1 MGGGRGAH
9 SARDAGELTLFIRPK
24 VGMYGAFSRL
34 NYKPWYAIA
43 EFVDN
48 AIQSFLANGPRLQK
62 ADGKRHL
69 VVKVSVE
76 PDRVVI
82 SDNAAGIAAG
92 DLARAFTPAEPP
104 ADASGLSEFGLGMK
118 AAACWFAKRWSV
130 RTKALG
136 EGVERTI
143 TFDIPKIIAEGTE
156 NLAVKERQAKP
167 ESHFTTI
174 VLEDLN
180 VRPQKKTITKLK
192 NHLASIYRCFIRE
205 GSVEILYGAGSP
217 DEHLHY
223 VEPAVL
229 EASHFKSPSKAAV
242 VWKKEIKI
250 ALDKS
255 HRITGWAGL
264 REKASLS
271 EAGFAVFRRKRL
283 IQGSYDDPY
292 RPESIFGKPNS
303 FTFQRLFGELHVEG
317 FQVSHTKD
325 GLQWEEWEE
334 QILTELER
342 QLNERPIPL
351 LDQAEGHRH
360 GRARHASNS
369 WGAGA
374 AQDAAS
380 AIAEHAPPVISG
392 QLTSKPDTKP
402 PAAALPPAKLN
413 ASKRVELQLHHAH
426 RDWAVEIEIANDE
439 GQEDWF
445 TYSKSD
451 AASDA
456 VALTIRLN
464 LAHPFSERFGL
475 GREQD
480 LEPLVRIAAAYAI
493 AEVTALQSGVPAAAR
508 TVRRNFNH
516 LLRDALSKP

>member
-1 MGGGRGAH
+1 MGGGKAAH
-9 SARDAGELTLFIRPK
+9 TARNEGELTLFIRPK

-48 AIQSFLANGPRLQK
+48 AIHSFIANGARLQK
-62 ADGKRHL
+62 ADGRRHL
-69 VVKVSVE
+69 TVKVSVE
-76 PDRVVI
+76 PDRVVVT
-82 SDNAAGIAAG
+82 DNAAGIAAG

-136 EGVERTI
+136 EDVERTI
-143 TFDIPKIIAEGTE
+143 AFDVPKIVAEGTE
-156 NLAVKERQAKP
+156 HLVVKERPAKP
-167 ESHFTTI
+167 DSHFTAI

-180 VRPQKKTITKLK
+180 VRPQKRTITKLK

-205 GSVEILYGAGSP
+205 GSVEILYGAGTP
-217 DEHLHY
+217 DERLQY
-223 VEPAVL
+223 QEPGVL
-229 EASHFKSPSKAAV
+229 EAPHFKSTSKPSV
-242 VWKKEIKI
+242 VWKKEINI
-250 ALDKS
+250 ELDKS

-271 EAGFAVFRRKRL
+271 EAGFAVFRRNRL

-334 QILTELER
+334 DILAELER
-342 QLNERPIPL
+342 QLNERPLPL

-360 GRARHASNS
+360 GRARHASAT
-369 WGAGA
+369 WGARA
-374 AQDAAS
+374 AEDAAS
-380 AIAEHAPPVISG
+380 AIAEHAPPVIGG
-392 QLTSKPDTKP
+392 QLKSKPDSKP
-402 PAAALPPAKLN
+402 PVPALPPVRLN
-413 ASKRVELQLHHAH
+413 ASKKVELQIHHAH
-426 RDWAVEIEIANDE
+426 RDWSVKIEVANDDA
-439 GQEDWF
+439 QDDWF

-451 AASDA
+451 SAGEA
-456 VALTIRLN
+456 VTVTIRVN
-464 LAHPFSERFGL
+464 LAHPFSERFGF

-493 AEVTALQSGVPAAAR
+493 AEVTALQAGVPAAAR